1 MILIPFFVLLF
12 GIIVWILITIT
23 LGTQIGSL
31 MIKLIEKF
39 KEEKPKKRK
48 N

>member
-1 MILIPFFVLLF
+1 MILIPFIVLLF
-12 GIIVWILITIT
+12 GIIVWMILTII